1 MRQILAMQLELQQLI
16 ASKSNKID
24 HSPCAHENAFTNG
37 DMVHYIKDQAYFLQ
51 QEIAELA
58 EEFGGK
64 DVLKPWKANHNN
76 VASGIA
82 KITAETKSEAIDAL
96 CFCMNICL
104 AAGITPENIMDEYSK
119 VWLKNV
125 DRQHNG
131 Y

>member
-24 HSPCAHENAFTNG
+24 HSPYANEGGLTNG

-51 QEIAELA
+51 QEITELA

-64 DVLKPWKANHNN
+64 DVLKPWKANYVN
-76 VASGIA
+76 VTSAIASV
-82 KITAETKSEAIDAL
+82 TNQTKSEAIDAL

-119 VWLKNV
+119 VWLKNIN
-125 DRQHNG
+125 RQHDG